1 MTPRVTAKHPAA
13 LDVLRGRIETTDNAI
28 LALLKKR
35 MGLARMIGVT
45 KAAAG
50 LPVLD
55 PAREARVVRR
65 TAARAAELGMPA
77 EEVRSLF
84 WSIIALCRSEQM
96 QARVAASR
104 SSK

>member
-1 MTPRVTAKHPAA
+1 MTPRATARHPAA
-13 LDVLRGRIETTDNAI
+13 LEVLRARIEKTDDAI
-28 LALLKKR
+28 LGLLKQR
-35 MGLARMIGVT
+35 MGLARAIGVT
-45 KAAAG
+45 KAASG

-65 TAARAAELGMPA
+65 AAARAGELGMPA

-96 QARVAASR
+96 QARLKAASSR
-104 SSK
+104 K

>member
-1 MTPRVTAKHPAA
+1 MTPRATAKPLPV
-13 LDVLRGRIETTDNAI
+13 LDVLRGRIEKTDDAI

-35 MGLARMIGVT
+35 MTLARTIGVT
-45 KAAAG
+45 KAAHG

-65 TAARAAELGMPA
+65 AAARAGELGMPA

-96 QARVAASR
+96 QARLTAAR
-104 SSK
+104 NQT